1 MFLGQ
6 PEHTPYDVKFNLL
19 GFPVRIHP
27 WFWLMTLFLGMH
39 SESAPGLILWIA
51 AVFTTLMVHEMGHA
65 LVMRMYGIHSQIVL
79 YAFGGVTVPVSSYG
93 NRQLRGR
100 DDALI
105 SFAGGG
111 LQFCLAALIWG
122 LYVFHAPPSMP
133 GGITGE
139 NLWNLLWYPC
149 RTPIEDWGIAGHY
162 AHIFLAYVY
171 LVSIIWGV
179 LNLLPILPLDGGQ
192 IAREFFT
199 WLWPRDGVSITLMVS
214 IVISV
219 AIAAWMVMGEMVFNA
234 VLFGAL
240 AYSNYQQLSQPRY

>member
-27 WFWLMTLFLGMH
+27 WFWLMTLFLGMN
-39 SESAPGLILWIA
+39 SGSAHELILWIA

-65 LVMRMYGIHSQIVL
+65 LVMRMYGIYSQIVL
-79 YAFGGVTVPVSSYG
+79 YAFGGVTVPVSSYA
-93 NRQLRGR
+93 NRPLRAR

-111 LQFCLAALIWG
+111 LQFCLAAMIWC
-122 LYVFHAPPSMP
+122 LFVFHAPPSLP
-133 GGITGE
+133 GGFTAG
-139 NLWNLLWYPC
+139 NLWDLLWYPC
-149 RTPIEDWGIAGHY
+149 RVSIEGWGIAGLY
-162 AHIFLAYVY
+162 ASVFLAYVY

-199 WLWPRDGVSITLMVS
+199 WLWPRDGMSIALMLS

-219 AIAAWMVMGEMVFNA
+219 ALAAWMVMRGMYFNT

-240 AYSNYQQLSQPRY
+240 AYSNYQQLSRPGY